1 MPIRDAKERA
11 GRCTHCRKNG
21 FAHGGI
27 PPWAFPAFDGNM
39 SCITKGGTP
48 IGYINAEEV
57 LPKELLAQIRNY
69 IEGEAIYI
77 PKACEK
83 RKTWGGKTGTRA
95 EYDRRN
101 RAIVDEYRGGQ
112 SVTYLAEKYCLCP
125 DSIRKI
131 IRNAEI

>member
-1 MPIRDAKERA
+1 ME
-11 GRCTHCRKNG
+11 
-21 FAHGGI
+21 
-27 PPWAFPAFDGNM
+27 

-57 LPKELLAQIRNY
+57 LPKELLAQIRLY

-77 PKACEK
+77 PKKTAEK
-83 RKTWGGKTGTRA
+83 RKSWGGKTGTRA

-101 RAIVDEYRGGQ
+101 RLIAEEYRSGQ
-112 SVTYLAEKYCLCP
+112 SVNDLAGKYCLCP

-131 IRNAEI
+131 LRNCMEEEKI

>member
-1 MPIRDAKERA
+1 ME
-11 GRCTHCRKNG
+11 
-21 FAHGGI
+21 
-27 PPWAFPAFDGNM
+27 

-57 LPKELLAQIRNY
+57 LPKELLAQIRLY

-77 PKACEK
+77 PKETTEK
-83 RKTWGGKTGTRA
+83 RKSWGGKTGTRA

-101 RAIVDEYRGGQ
+101 RAIAEEYRGGR
-112 SVTYLAEKYCLCP
+112 SVNDLAEKYCLCP

-131 IRNAEI
+131 LRNRMEEETT